1 MHTATAPPAR
11 GPAIDGGP
19 RERLDQWPGRIV
31 LRFGAGGTAWELDLP
46 DETVQLAEVRVTVR
60 ELGST
65 RQAEASALMPWP
77 TYVQARE
84 WLRCLPDGYL
94 DLADVEP
101 ALPLLRE
108 VFRPL
113 ILALS
118 D

>member
-19 RERLDQWPGRIV
+19 LARLDQIV

-84 WLRCLPDGYL
+84 W
-94 DLADVEP
+94 
-101 ALPLLRE
+101 
-108 VFRPL
+108 
-113 ILALS
+113 
-118 D
+118 